1 MIFKLGFLPP
11 KPMILYL
18 IVESPQEVERGGEVW
33 GLYLHSGR
41 WKIRIILKFQIIAPE
56 NTCTKGYIL
65 SGWGTLSPNFHN
77 DSFALLSWH
86 LLKGSLCFFF
96 KLYIYIYIFFFF
108 WLTFIFQEHSH
119 AVIRW
124 RQDDLLQGNK
134 TLRMEK
140 LISICSICDVNRYNL
155 PYWQC

>member
-18 IVESPQEVERGGEVW
+18 IVESPQKVERGGEVW

-86 LLKGSLCFFF
+86 LLKGSLFFF
-96 KLYIYIYIFFFF
+96 FLIIYIYIYIYIFFFF
-108 WLTFIFQEHSH
+108 FFDWHLSSRSIHMLSLGEVKMIFCKET
-119 AVIRW
+119 RPLGW
-124 RQDDLLQGNK
+124 RN
-134 TLRMEK
+134 
-140 LISICSICDVNRYNL
+140 
-155 PYWQC
+155 